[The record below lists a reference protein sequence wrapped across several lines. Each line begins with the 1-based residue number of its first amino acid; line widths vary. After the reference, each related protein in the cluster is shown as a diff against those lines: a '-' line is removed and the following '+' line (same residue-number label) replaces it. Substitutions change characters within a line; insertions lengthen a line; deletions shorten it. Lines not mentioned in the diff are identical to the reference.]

1 MKWTIA
7 ATILASISSTSAF
20 VSSNALQRSTSSLT
34 TADGAGLAFV
44 KDTVRSKL
52 YHTRRDMVSVS
63 TDVDYDVVK
72 VDLSDGR
79 DYPIYI
85 GANFEEEEGE

>member
-44 KDTVRSKL
+44 KDTVRS
-52 YHTRRDMVSVS
+52 TRRDMVSVS

>member
-7 ATILASISSTSAF
+7 AAILASISSTSAF
-20 VSSNALQRSTSSLT
+20 VSSKSLPRSAGSLT
-34 TADGAGLAFV
+34 TDGAGLAFV
-44 KDTVRSKL
+44 KDTVRS
-52 YHTRRDMVSVS
+52 TRRDMASVS
-63 TDVDYDVVK
+63 TETDYDVVK

-85 GANFEEEEGE
+85 GAKFGEEEGE